1 MHLRIP
7 LKRTRES
14 QSVYLWSDQNGA
26 KTIPFWA
33 AHTYQANIREYH
45 PWVKTYISL
54 LLLWN
59 WQLNMQSAKT
69 KTLFKFGTKTHRT
82 DSPILCCFTYSGSCY
97 RIHRKRSMQG
107 PFQKRNLLSLL
118 KVPDEQIL
126 EVEEKKTKQWVII
139 FRSFSIL
146 PSHLAVGTSK
156 TGYHY
161 FSRRLQR
168 YPICNILQ
176 GVYEV
181 LVCRLIQ
188 TNQIGTMYEPS
199 SCSIRSFANEE

>member
-1 MHLRIP
+1 M
-7 LKRTRES
+7 
-14 QSVYLWSDQNGA
+14 
-26 KTIPFWA
+26 
-33 AHTYQANIREYH
+33 
-45 PWVKTYISL
+45 
-54 LLLWN
+54 
-59 WQLNMQSAKT
+59 
-69 KTLFKFGTKTHRT
+69 
-82 DSPILCCFTYSGSCY
+82 
-97 RIHRKRSMQG
+97 
-107 PFQKRNLLSLL
+107 L

-126 EVEEKKTKQWVII
+126 EVEEKKTEQWVII

-161 FSRRLQR
+161 FARRLQR

-199 SCSIRSFANEE
+199 SCSIRSFANAE